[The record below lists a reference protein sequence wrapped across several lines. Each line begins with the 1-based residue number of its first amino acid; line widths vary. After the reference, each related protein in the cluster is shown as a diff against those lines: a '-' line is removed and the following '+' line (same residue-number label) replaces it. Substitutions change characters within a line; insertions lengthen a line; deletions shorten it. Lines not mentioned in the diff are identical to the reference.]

1 MRIDIILFSVIL
13 AADRAIKIIVPALM
27 DLHQSIPVIPGFFH
41 ITYVR
46 NSGGAFGILGS
57 WDSPYR
63 RLFFI
68 LASVAALVLLYIL
81 YRQAALTTSRYAKT
95 AVILIASG
103 AAGNL
108 YDRIATGEVVDFL
121 DFYIGNSHWPAFN
134 VADTAITTGAFLLGY
149 IYLRDRKETTSEM
162 DRPGVS

>member
-1 MRIDIILFSVIL
+1 MRIDIFLFSIIL
-13 AADRAIKIIVPALM
+13 AIDRIIKIIIPRVL

-68 LASVAALVLLYIL
+68 LASVAALVLLCIL
-81 YRQAALTTSRYAKT
+81 YRQVALTLSRYART
-95 AVILIASG
+95 AVVLIASG

-108 YDRIATGEVVDFL
+108 YDRTTTGEVVDFL
-121 DFYIGNSHWPAFN
+121 DFFIGSHHWPAFN
-134 VADTAITTGAFLLGY
+134 VADTAITIGAFLLAY
-149 IYLRDRKETTSEM
+149 VYLKERNELTHEVDRSGA
-162 DRPGVS
+162 P

>member
-1 MRIDIILFSVIL
+1 MRIDIFFFSLIL
-13 AADRAIKIIVPALM
+13 ATDRIIKIIIPRLL

-81 YRQAALTTSRYAKT
+81 YREAASTASRYAKT
-95 AVILIASG
+95 AVIFIASG

-108 YDRIATGEVVDFL
+108 YDRIMTGEVVDFL
-121 DFYIGNSHWPAFN
+121 DFFIGSHHWPAFN
-134 VADTAITTGAFLLGY
+134 VADTAITTGALLLAY
-149 IYLRDRKETTSEM
+149 TYLKDRNEITHEM
-162 DRPGVS
+162 DQSGAP